1 MKRMRRYL
9 LDHASDYID
18 AHRHFANKRARMTDQ
33 ERDEIDEVRTP
44 PCPQPHK
51 RKRQVRA
58 LLTTIMIPTTQE
70 MNICMRECCKKIDK
84 LKLEL
89 GTSCVTF
96 CGVCRC
102 QGVLIDRSLLGD
114 ARTDTSNDYQTL
126 GENAR
131 EHLSGVVMDLYK
143 RLEDLSRLHAQHKYR
158 HRPSFFRCNALSARP
173 IDCRLVA

>member
-1 MKRMRRYL
+1 MRRYL

-33 ERDEIDEVRTP
+33 ERDEIDEVRTRSP
-44 PCPQPHK
+44 LSTTAQAQAP
-51 RKRQVRA
+51 VRA
-58 LLTTIMIPTTQE
+58 LLTITPTTQE

>member
-1 MKRMRRYL
+1 MRRYL

-33 ERDEIDEVRTP
+33 ERDEIDEVRTHSTLGALSTTAQTQAP
-44 PCPQPHK
+44 
-51 RKRQVRA
+51 VRA
-58 LLTTIMIPTTQE
+58 LLTVIIPTAQE

-114 ARTDTSNDYQTL
+114 ARTDTSNDYQAL

-158 HRPSFFRCNALSARP
+158 HHPSFFSLQRSVCAA
-173 IDCRLVA
+173 D